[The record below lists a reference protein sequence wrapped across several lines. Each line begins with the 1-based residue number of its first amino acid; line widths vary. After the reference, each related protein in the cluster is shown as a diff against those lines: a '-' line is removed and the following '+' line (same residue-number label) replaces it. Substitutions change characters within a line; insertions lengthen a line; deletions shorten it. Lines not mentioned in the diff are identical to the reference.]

1 MSTPGPIALERFDV
15 SEISSISAIFAA
27 EGYSAGLY
35 VLRFADGEAYVG
47 HAADV
52 AAQFSIHRT
61 EWKDIVAIEFAS
73 WPGEN
78 LTDGYDSLSTLIEP
92 TTVLRVRTTDAQAPT
107 PSSDTLFPADRS
119 ARTTITSGGTDDRT
133 HRFWELSDHI
143 AYPEI
148 RSVVAD
154 YINSTI
160 PDPAN
165 TQKYLW
171 NVTALPTTAKAT
183 GRRRLLTIN
192 CGGLETLFI
201 TEITHEGDEIELDL
215 TINTDVPEGKS
226 DSDLE
231 ISNDSVIAG
240 RGSYKSERVWSWSID
255 LGALWEEDVE
265 VDLGIDDDTFDDL
278 AYALNVRLLAHKSS
292 PYARYHNQHLA
303 NDLLAEAYRQ
313 ANNT

>member
-1 MSTPGPIALERFDV
+1 MSTLDPAALERFDV

-27 EGYSAGLY
+27 KGYSAGLY
-35 VLRFADGEAYVG
+35 VLRFADGKAYVG
-47 HAADV
+47 HAAEV
-52 AAQFSIHRT
+52 AAQFSNHRT
-61 EWKDIVAIEFAS
+61 EWNDIVAIEFAP
-73 WPGEN
+73 WPSEN
-78 LTDGYDSLSTLIEP
+78 LVDGYNSLRALIEP
-92 TTVLRVRTTDAQAPT
+92 TTTLRVSAADRQGAT
-107 PSSDTLFPADRS
+107 PSNNALFPADRS
-119 ARTTITSGGTDDRT
+119 ARTTITSGDTDDSTR
-133 HRFWELSDHI
+133 RFWELSDHI

-171 NVTALPTTAKAT
+171 NVTALPTTAKAS

-201 TEITHEGDEIELDL
+201 TEITHEDDEIELDL

-231 ISNDSVIAG
+231 ISNESVIAG

-278 AYALNVRLLAHKSS
+278 AYSLNVRLLAHKGS

-313 ANNT
+313 ANNS